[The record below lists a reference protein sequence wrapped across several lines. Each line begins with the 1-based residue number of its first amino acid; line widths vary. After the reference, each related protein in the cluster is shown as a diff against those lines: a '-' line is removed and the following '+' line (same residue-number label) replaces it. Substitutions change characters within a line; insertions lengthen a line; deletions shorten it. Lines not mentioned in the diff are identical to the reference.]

1 MVAAPL
7 CAFYETAVLQSVVQ
21 SRLVCSHAS
30 YIYACCAGSA
40 AADSGTSADA
50 QPAARFT
57 SLPRQHTLTVRLDVP
72 EPWNVQTA
80 RAVQDTDNLRCRCVP
95 LCVVPLH
102 VVSVSSSAPVFQTGK
117 VEEHIRL

>member
-1 MVAAPL
+1 V
-7 CAFYETAVLQSVVQ
+7 
-21 SRLVCSHAS
+21 S
-30 YIYACCAGSA
+30 YIYARRIGSA
-40 AADSGTSADA
+40 AADSATSADA

-80 RAVQDTDNLRCRCVP
+80 RAVQDTDNLRCRYVP
-95 LCVVPLH
+95 LCVVPVH
-102 VVSVSSSAPVFQTGK
+102 VVSVSSSAPVFRTGK